1 MKMSKII
8 VYFAIDNCN
17 FNNDSPEGKGEFHG
31 TTQIDYQQLNIQNE
45 IQIHN
50 NLEMKSESSRPFKG
64 HPFPEAFTSMKRV
77 PQTKQFDYNIK
88 RSDKRFY
95 KQWDIPWFLTKSQ
108 NKNFDYDTPNHN
120 LLPSSSVS
128 RTNKRLPHREFY

>member
-17 FNNDSPEGKGEFHG
+17 FNNDSPEGKGKFHG
-31 TTQIDYQQLNIQNE
+31 TTQIAYQQLNIQNE

-64 HPFPEAFTSMKRV
+64 YPFPEAFTSMK
-77 PQTKQFDYNIK
+77 
-88 RSDKRFY
+88 
-95 KQWDIPWFLTKSQ
+95 Q
-108 NKNFDYDTPNHN
+108 NS
-120 LLPSSSVS
+120 LIII
-128 RTNKRLPHREFY
+128 

>member
-77 PQTKQFDYNIK
+77 P
-88 RSDKRFY
+88 
-95 KQWDIPWFLTKSQ
+95 P
-108 NKNFDYDTPNHN
+108 NKTVW
-120 LLPSSSVS
+120 L
-128 RTNKRLPHREFY
+128 